1 MTADIIDLKGT
12 ADFLLSHDNFY
23 ILTHQSPDG
32 DTMGSGFGLC
42 YALREA
48 GKKAN
53 VLCSDDF
60 PKRYGFMYD
69 GYEPQKFTPETI
81 VAVDVAD
88 RKLLGTRLN
97 GYADYV
103 DLCIDHHVSNERY
116 AKRLLLYPDASATCE
131 VLFQVLT
138 EMGTETDKR
147 IAECLYTGIA
157 TDTGCFKYANTT
169 KLAHIIAA
177 ELMSH
182 GVDHERINREMF
194 DIKSKARLKVEQYIN
209 SAMEYYLDDKC
220 AMAAVTLD
228 TIRKAGLAQE
238 EFEGIAGMSVQLE
251 GVQVGVIIKEKDE
264 GKFKVSMRSASDI
277 DVSAI
282 CAKFGGGGHVKA
294 AGCTL
299 EGDLSDVKLRLLSG
313 IAPEMGIDLWLA

>member
-1 MTADIIDLKGT
+1 MIVNLNETAEFLKE
-12 ADFLLSHDNFY
+12 HDNYY

-42 YALREA
+42 FALRKM

-53 VLCSDDF
+53 VLCSDEF
-60 PKRYGFMYD
+60 PKRYGFMYESC
-69 GYEPQKFTPETI
+69 EPQKFSPETF

-88 RKLLGTRLN
+88 RKLLGSLAQY
-97 GYADYV
+97 GDYV
-103 DLCIDHHVSNERY
+103 DLCIDHHVSNEHY
-116 AKRLLLYPDASATCE
+116 AERLLLYPEASATCE
-131 VLFQVLT
+131 VVFQVLS
-138 EMGTETDKR
+138 EMNAELDKR

-169 KLAHIIAA
+169 RLAHIIAA
-177 ELMSH
+177 QLMEY
-182 GVDHERINREMF
+182 GIDLERINREMF
-194 DIKSKARLKVEQYIN
+194 DIKSMARLKVEQYIN
-209 SAMEYYLDDKC
+209 SAMEYYLDEKC

-228 TIRKAGLAQE
+228 TIRKTGLAQE

-251 GVQVGVIIKEKDE
+251 GVQVGVIIKEKSE

-299 EGDLSDVKLRLLSG
+299 EGSLHDVKLRILSG
-313 IAPEMGIDLWLA
+313 IAPAMGTDLWLA

>member
-1 MTADIIDLKGT
+1 MIVDITAA
-12 ADFLLSHDNFY
+12 ADFLKEHDNYY

-42 YALREA
+42 FALRKM

-53 VLCSDDF
+53 VLCSDEF
-60 PKRYGFMYD
+60 PKRYAFMYE
-69 GYEPQKFTPETI
+69 GYEAEKFSPETI

-88 RKLLGTRLN
+88 RKLLGTRLAQY
-97 GYADYV
+97 GDYT

-116 AKRLLLYPDASATCE
+116 AKMLLLLPDASATCE
-131 VLFQVLT
+131 VLYQVLT
-138 EMGTETDKR
+138 EMGAELDKH

-169 KLAHIIAA
+169 RQAHIIAA
-177 ELMSH
+177 QLMEH
-182 GVDHERINREMF
+182 GVDIENINRRMF
-194 DIKSKARLKVEQYIN
+194 DVKSMARLKVEQYIN

-228 TIRKAGLAQE
+228 TIRKTGLAQE
-238 EFEGIAGMSVQLE
+238 EFEGIAGMSVQIE
-251 GVQVGVIIKEKDE
+251 GVQVGVIIKEKEE
-264 GKFKVSMRSASDI
+264 GKFKISMRSASDI

-299 EGDLSDVKLRLLSG
+299 EGSLADVKLRLLSG
-313 IAPEMGIDLWLA
+313 IAPAMGIDLWLA

>member
-1 MTADIIDLKGT
+1 MTADLAGLKET
-12 ADFLLSHDNFY
+12 AEFLANRDNFY

-42 YALREA
+42 YALRKA

-60 PKRYGFMYD
+60 PKRYSFMYE

-116 AKRLLLYPDASATCE
+116 AKNLLLYPDASATCE
-131 VLFQVLT
+131 VLFRVLT
-138 EMGTETDKR
+138 EMGAELDKH

-177 ELMSH
+177 ELMEQ
-182 GVDHERINREMF
+182 GIDIERINREMF

-251 GVQVGVIIKEKDE
+251 GVQVGKGRGQI
-264 GKFKVSMRSASDI
+264 
-277 DVSAI
+277 
-282 CAKFGGGGHVKA
+282 
-294 AGCTL
+294 
-299 EGDLSDVKLRLLSG
+299 
-313 IAPEMGIDLWLA
+313 

>member
-1 MTADIIDLKGT
+1 M
-12 ADFLLSHDNFY
+12 
-23 ILTHQSPDG
+23 
-32 DTMGSGFGLC
+32 
-42 YALREA
+42 
-48 GKKAN
+48 
-53 VLCSDDF
+53 
-60 PKRYGFMYD
+60 
-69 GYEPQKFTPETI
+69 
-81 VAVDVAD
+81 
-88 RKLLGTRLN
+88 
-97 GYADYV
+97 
-103 DLCIDHHVSNERY
+103 
-116 AKRLLLYPDASATCE
+116 
-131 VLFQVLT
+131 LFQVLT
-138 EMGTETDKR
+138 EMGAELDKR

-169 KLAHIIAA
+169 RLAHIIAS
-177 ELMSH
+177 ELMEQ
-182 GVDHERINREMF
+182 GVDIERINREMF

-299 EGDLSDVKLRLLSG
+299 EGSLSDVKLRLLSG

>member
-1 MTADIIDLKGT
+1 MTAELIDLKET
-12 ADFLLSHDNFY
+12 ADFLSSRDNFY

-42 YALREA
+42 YALRKA

-60 PKRYGFMYD
+60 PKRYGFMYE

-116 AKRLLLYPDASATCE
+116 AKKLLLYPDASATCE
-131 VLFQVLT
+131 VLFRVLT
-138 EMGTETDKR
+138 EMDAELDKH

-177 ELMSH
+177 ELMEQ
-182 GVDHERINREMF
+182 DIDIERINRDMF

-220 AMAAVTLD
+220 AMVAVTLD
-228 TIRKAGLAQE
+228 TIRSAGLAQE